1 MRRARF
7 FLLLGILGFV
17 ALAVLCAAVPSHA
30 AERDY
35 QLPWCAERGG
45 TVEVVMSDGTR
56 ADCVTATHAIE
67 FDFAPKWAEAIGQ
80 ALHYAALTGK
90 KPGIVLIVGP
100 DDGRY
105 LERLRATIA
114 AHCLRIDVWE
124 VNK

>member
-1 MRRARF
+1 MRNAHFRF
-7 FLLLGILGFV
+7 LMWIAAIVL
-17 ALAVLCAAVPSHA
+17 ALAALNAIA

-45 TVEVVMSDGTR
+45 TVEVVLSDGTR

-100 DDGRY
+100 DDGRF

-124 VNK
+124 VKK